1 MPRHNPPPRRNK
13 KRNRKKHR
21 RPLPV
26 VTDHVQVRVSEPTSS
41 PSPTAPAFTGMT
53 APFTLP
59 LRSGRFGLTTVPQ
72 YSPEDPMSQV
82 DRPASGGAS
91 TYTVTYVLSLPGKE
105 VYRDNLDLDAL
116 VRSGDSLLI
125 LPPSAVRVDL
135 KIVGADRPV
144 GIMAHANDYGRMA
157 KVEMRIDAQS
167 FNDAQRT
174 AHNWISPT
182 LNWWSVRDDVAIDVA
197 GVHMVEEQ
205 TGVTRW
211 VGGMLGQPKVLSYQT
226 GLVSKAEHRP
236 LFASYR
242 EGLSA
247 INPFY
252 RALCFY
258 RVIEGINKLRNARRA
273 AAKAAGQ
280 DYRGPDERIPPDES
294 AFPSGPFSERPNF
307 DPYYGKKF
315 TVVIDEMRGMLRNA
329 VAHLDPA
336 GDSLVAD
343 DYDDIGKAEKVIPV
357 LAYIARQMLR
367 EEINSDPDYS
377 GFTIP

>member
-1 MPRHNPPPRRNK
+1 MSRHKPTPHKNKKHHREKRHN
-13 KRNRKKHR
+13 
-21 RPLPV
+21 PLPV
-26 VTDHVQVRVSEPTSS
+26 VTDHAQVRASKPTSS
-41 PSPTAPAFTGMT
+41 FPSVPASPSVNPEFQ
-53 APFTLP
+53 LP
-59 LRSGRFGLTTVPQ
+59 LRSARYSMTIVPE
-72 YSPEDPMSQV
+72 YPPEEPRSQV
-82 DRPASGGAS
+82 DRPPSGGAN
-91 TYTVTYVLSLPGKE
+91 TYTMTYVLSLPGKE

-116 VRSGDSLLI
+116 ARSGDSLLVV
-125 LPPSAVRVDL
+125 PPPAVRVDL
-135 KIVGADRPV
+135 QIVGGDSPV
-144 GIMAHANDYGRMA
+144 HITAHANDRGRMA
-157 KVEMRIDAQS
+157 TVEMRIDAQN
-167 FNDAQRT
+167 FEDAQRT
-174 AHNWISPT
+174 AHNWISPM
-182 LNWWSVRDDVAIDVA
+182 LSWWSVRDDVAIDVA
-197 GVHMVEEQ
+197 GVYMVEEQ
-205 TGVTRW
+205 TEVTRW
-211 VGGMLGQPKVLSYQT
+211 FGGMLGQFRMFVYQT
-226 GLVSKAEHRP
+226 GHVSKAPHRP

-252 RALCFY
+252 ATLCFY
-258 RVIEGINKLRNARRA
+258 RVIEGITKLRNARRA

-294 AFPSGPFSERPNF
+294 AFPPGPFSERPNF